1 MKKILLFF
9 IIWWSLLS
17 TNIVFA
23 ESNSSCP
30 IRWNSAKVLNDYIKN
45 VRQLVT
51 NINNQLWESQ
61 PSDSKLDKTLA
72 DMSRMFY
79 QAVNWDGYFLDFDY
93 YVITP
98 IFDSI
103 PSFVHRDLA
112 ILDSETDGLRK
123 YLTNLAKSWYADI
136 SLDGEKICKWV
147 KNCDFSNAS
156 AANILW
162 KVINNNINI
171 SNTFKEIVTSE
182 KEKYS
187 TDAIILPINKT
198 DFINELVK
206 NYWQNAIAQCDNE
219 EDQFWKKI
227 KELRDKILLNNKQ
240 WADGI
245 KKWQEAW
252 KLLVWAVNWETD
264 RDLERNILAKEL
276 QRQWLSTNQKKI
288 LLDNLDEFNDNNFY
302 SLENNFVTNS
312 FESIVDA
319 WREIKDWFKEATK
332 WLFSEENTEEI
343 NKNASVWLWTFQTQ
357 TENNLTTESIKSRLD
372 ILYNKQKNFTAI
384 EDYQANSIISEI
396 IQIHQS
402 LNNTA
407 FKCELAV
414 TVCES
419 QWAWKWNCWTCK

>member
-1 MKKILLFF
+1 
-9 IIWWSLLS
+9 
-17 TNIVFA
+17 
-23 ESNSSCP
+23 
-30 IRWNSAKVLNDYIKN
+30 
-45 VRQLVT
+45 
-51 NINNQLWESQ
+51 
-61 PSDSKLDKTLA
+61 
-72 DMSRMFY
+72 
-79 QAVNWDGYFLDFDY
+79 
-93 YVITP
+93 
-98 IFDSI
+98 
-103 PSFVHRDLA
+103 
-112 ILDSETDGLRK
+112 
-123 YLTNLAKSWYADI
+123 
-136 SLDGEKICKWV
+136 
-147 KNCDFSNAS
+147 
-156 AANILW
+156 
-162 KVINNNINI
+162 
-171 SNTFKEIVTSE
+171 
-182 KEKYS
+182 
-187 TDAIILPINKT
+187 
-198 DFINELVK
+198 
-206 NYWQNAIAQCDNE
+206 
-219 EDQFWKKI
+219 
-227 KELRDKILLNNKQ
+227 
-240 WADGI
+240 
-245 KKWQEAW
+245 
-252 KLLVWAVNWETD
+252 
-264 RDLERNILAKEL
+264 LERNILAKEL